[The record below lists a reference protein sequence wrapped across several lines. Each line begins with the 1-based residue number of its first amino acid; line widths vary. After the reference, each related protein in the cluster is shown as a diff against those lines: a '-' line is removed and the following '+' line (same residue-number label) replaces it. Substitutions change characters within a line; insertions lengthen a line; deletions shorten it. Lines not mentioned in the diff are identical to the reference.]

1 MRCFYLFRSGPVSQ
15 LVIRLHVV
23 TLRIKGNLGINA
35 RRAQYSM
42 VAAIRYFM
50 IPSNQ
55 KIRENRIALLA
66 SLEKKSCW
74 DRLNESYFVHKIMDP
89 PNFRGFDWNIENGNI
104 SNGSGCLLVSSWSNH
119 SWNVL
124 QSSSSC
130 NTDLTST
137 RRKTLANRLLRA
149 PIY

>member
-74 DRLNESYFVHKIMDP
+74 DRLNESYFVHKIIDP

-104 SNGSGCLLVSSWSNH
+104 SKHTEKDFGKPTIESSDILVGILAEVLAWCLLGMPHDSDDR
-119 SWNVL
+119 
-124 QSSSSC
+124 C
-130 NTDLTST
+130 
-137 RRKTLANRLLRA
+137 
-149 PIY
+149 